1 MSAMVFKHCG
11 VVKMSRHHGV
21 GPWVSV
27 LLTLI
32 PAKLV
37 LPRVGDEGTFV
48 QLLPWVLDHLL
59 EEGEEAG
66 GQENRMPGGQEEQRT
81 GGI

>member
-1 MSAMVFKHCG
+1 
-11 VVKMSRHHGV
+11 MSRDNGV
-21 GPWVSV
+21 GPWVRV

-32 PAKLV
+32 PAKLLV
-37 LPRVGDEGTFV
+37 PRVGDEGTFV
-48 QLLPWVLDHLL
+48 QPLPWVLDHLL

-66 GQENRMPGGQEEQRT
+66 GQGNMMTGGQEEQRT